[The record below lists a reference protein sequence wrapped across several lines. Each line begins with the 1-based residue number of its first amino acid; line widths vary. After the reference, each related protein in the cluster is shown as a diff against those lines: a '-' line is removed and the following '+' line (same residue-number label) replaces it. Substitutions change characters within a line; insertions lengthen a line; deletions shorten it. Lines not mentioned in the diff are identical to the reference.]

1 MNIEVV
7 IMRKQVEANEGLFDM
22 AGLTTIKSVKG
33 LSRKKIVQDCLYYE
47 RKILKLLRRLQAI
60 PESVEDL
67 ELQRMFEEAE
77 LIGREVDNIE
87 KNLNN

>member
-1 MNIEVV
+1 
-7 IMRKQVEANEGLFDM
+7 MRKKVEANEGFFDVSGIT
-22 AGLTTIKSVKG
+22 AIKSVKG

-77 LIGREVDNIE
+77 NLGKEVDEIE
-87 KNLNN
+87 KSLNN